1 MNRLRAPGA
10 DLTTG
15 PGAGLGAGPST
26 DVGNRLSTDI
36 VLAPDI
42 RPVVRNRPRTAPDR
56 RVLLT
61 GATGFLG
68 AFLLRELLDRTP
80 DDVWCLVRA
89 DTPQQARQ
97 RIQDTMRR
105 YLLWDSRTAARIVP
119 VPGDLTR
126 PRLGLPPRQWAR
138 LAERV
143 DVIQHSGARVSHI
156 APYGLL
162 RDANVR
168 GTAEVLRL
176 ACADHTKP
184 VHFVSTAAVG
194 ADPAGGPPPRGT
206 AGAGYVTS
214 KWAAERLVSE
224 AGERGVPVRI
234 YRPGRI
240 SGHSVTGACQVDDA
254 VWNLIRAVV
263 LLGAAPNTADAEV
276 SFAPV
281 DYVARAIVR
290 MSAPDSPD
298 AQGAR
303 VPPGTPVTAVAAV
316 TPVAPDTP
324 GTPAVPGNG
333 LAARVRYLLNPSR
346 MPLHVL
352 LAHVAERFPVETV
365 PSDVWL
371 ARLWDARHRQDG
383 ALARAALLLP
393 SYRALLTGAGRPP
406 TGDLTAGIAGPDD
419 AGAPC
424 PPIDG
429 RLIAVYLDY
438 FESVGFLP
446 SGAPQFLA

>member
-1 MNRLRAPGA
+1 MNRLRAMRT
-10 DLTTG
+10 DL
-15 PGAGLGAGPST
+15 GLVAS
-26 DVGNRLSTDI
+26 DL

-42 RPVVRNRPRTAPDR
+42 TPVAGNRRRSAPDR

-89 DTPQQARQ
+89 DTPQHARQ

-119 VPGDLTR
+119 VTGDLTR
-126 PRLGLPPRQWAR
+126 PRLGLGPRQWGR

-143 DVIQHSGARVSHI
+143 DVIHHSGARVSHI
-156 APYGLL
+156 APYELL
-162 RDANVR
+162 RDSNVR

-194 ADPAGGPPPRGT
+194 AHSSGRPPPRGT

-214 KWAAERLVSE
+214 KWAAERLVFE
-224 AGERGVPVRI
+224 AGERGVPVRV

-254 VWNLIRAVV
+254 VWNLVRAVV
-263 LLGAAPNTADAEV
+263 LLGAAPDAADAEV

-281 DYVARAIVR
+281 DYVAGAIVR
-290 MSAPDSPD
+290 M
-298 AQGAR
+298 
-303 VPPGTPVTAVAAV
+303 AASN
-316 TPVAPDTP
+316 A
-324 GTPAVPGNG
+324 PGNG
-333 LAARVRYLLNPSR
+333 PGAPVRYLLNPSR
-346 MPLHVL
+346 MPLREL
-352 LAHVAERFPVETV
+352 LAHVAERFPAETV

-371 ARLWDARHRQDG
+371 ARLWDARHGHDG

-406 TGDLTAGIAGPDD
+406 TGDLTAGTAGPDE

-429 RLIAVYLDY
+429 RLIAAYLDY
-438 FESVGFLP
+438 FQSVGFLP
-446 SGAPQFLA
+446 SGAPHFLA